1 MREDDTRR
9 DVGAAL
15 RAIRESRNL
24 LQREAA
30 ARMGIS
36 RSMLSMYE
44 NGHTQP
50 TVATLEKILG
60 AMDANLGTLAEH
72 LAYSRGFHPS
82 APAAAPDPQTTRRQ
96 LVGAFNLWLKSV
108 EMFRQPAESPKDPDE
123 ETDEEAST

>member
-1 MREDDTRR
+1 MREDDIRR

-15 RAIRESRNL
+15 RAIRESRKL

-44 NGHTQP
+44 RGHTQP
-50 TVATLEKILG
+50 TVATLERIL
-60 AMDANLGTLAEH
+60 AALDANLGTLAEH
-72 LAYSRGFHPS
+72 LAYARGFHPTAPKA
-82 APAAAPDPQTTRRQ
+82 APAPEITRRQ

-108 EMFRQPAESPKDPDE
+108 EAFRQGAESPEEPDAV
-123 ETDEEAST
+123 TDEEVSP